1 MTKRA
6 ISRGLNKF
14 LEQARFSPDL
24 DRVISESDAATLLGL
39 SKDTLRRR
47 FRDGAS
53 PPRVRLSLRR
63 IGYRLSD
70 LRRFVEQHLEK
81 PASAVRR

>member
-6 ISRGLNKF
+6 ISRALNKF
-14 LEQARFSPDL
+14 LEEARSPDF
-24 DRVISESDAATLLGL
+24 DRVISESDAAILLGL

-70 LRRFVEQHLEK
+70 LHRFVEQHLEK
-81 PASAVRR
+81 PASAARR